1 MRISSFNVGLK
12 NLSKMIFNILESYI
26 FLTHPSVLLIFLL
39 NLQVRNFHMFRGH
52 LCSLML

>member
-52 LCSLML
+52 LS